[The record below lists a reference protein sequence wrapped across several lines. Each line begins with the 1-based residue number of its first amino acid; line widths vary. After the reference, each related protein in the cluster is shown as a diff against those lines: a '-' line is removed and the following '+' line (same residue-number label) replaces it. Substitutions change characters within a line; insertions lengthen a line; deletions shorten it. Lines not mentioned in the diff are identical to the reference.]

1 MNKTG
6 VKPNYEDSDKSIEHI
21 IPQTPTIEWGV
32 NPGGTYTQETRDRL
46 NSLSNLT
53 LLPSTV
59 NASIGNKS
67 WGEKLAAY
75 STSGYSITRDIQV
88 KFGDQSTWG
97 VEQLDSRAVDLANLS
112 DQLWF
117 REIVKP
123 RFTESKN
130 NQAEAEAELVDEFSE
145 GDEDLI
151 LEDDLDT

>member
-1 MNKTG
+1 M
-6 VKPNYEDSDKSIEHI
+6 
-21 IPQTPTIEWGV
+21 
-32 NPGGTYTQETRDRL
+32 
-46 NSLSNLT
+46 
-53 LLPSTV
+53 
-59 NASIGNKS
+59 
-67 WGEKLAAY
+67 
-75 STSGYSITRDIQV
+75 

-112 DQLWF
+112 DQLWS